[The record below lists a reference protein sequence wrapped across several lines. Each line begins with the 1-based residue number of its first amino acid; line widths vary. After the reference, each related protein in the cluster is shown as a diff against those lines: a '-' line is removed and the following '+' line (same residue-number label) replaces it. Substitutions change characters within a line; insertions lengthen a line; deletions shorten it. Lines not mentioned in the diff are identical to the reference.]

1 MRLLTP
7 SIFLVSYAFASES
20 LSPPSTSENML
31 HSALSTL
38 STSSTQPQVPNLEL
52 KHRNLD
58 RRQIQPAAVGAPAQ
72 VAAGAAQQ
80 PNAGAAAPAAANPVV
95 PVVQT
100 QSTAQLAA
108 TALTSTP
115 QVVQTPA
122 NAPLAPTALTA
133 TPPVLATPAA
143 APAAP
148 AGGGGIIGG
157 IPIIEGPAIAVTSA
171 PLPRSGSIGLGT
183 LTGQIGVV
191 KTDEA
196 KSEAGLAA
204 GKRFGFIASWPS
216 AFKVGASLLLGTA
229 VGVGILL

>member
-1 MRLLTP
+1 
-7 SIFLVSYAFASES
+7 
-20 LSPPSTSENML
+20 ML
-31 HSALSTL
+31 DSALLTL
-38 STSSTQPQVPNLEL
+38 STSSPQPQVPNLEL
-52 KHRNLD
+52 RDLGHD

-72 VAAGAAQQ
+72 VAAGAVQQ
-80 PNAGAAAPAAANPVV
+80 PNAGAAAPAAANPVA

-100 QSTAQLAA
+100 PSTAPLAP
-108 TALTSTP
+108 TALTATP
-115 QVVQTPA
+115 QVVQTSA
-122 NAPLAPTALTA
+122 NAPSAPTALTA
-133 TPPVLATPAA
+133 TPPVLAPPAA

-148 AGGGGIIGG
+148 AGAGGGGVIGG

-171 PLPRSGSIGLGT
+171 PPPRSGSIGLGT

-204 GKRFGFIASWPS
+204 GKKFGFIASWPS

>member
-1 MRLLTP
+1 
-7 SIFLVSYAFASES
+7 
-20 LSPPSTSENML
+20 ML
-31 HSALSTL
+31 DSALLTL
-38 STSSTQPQVPNLEL
+38 STSSPQPQVPNLEL
-52 KHRNLD
+52 RYLGHD

-80 PNAGAAAPAAANPVV
+80 PNAGAAAPAAANPVA

-100 QSTAQLAA
+100 PSTAPLAA
-108 TALTSTP
+108 TALTATP

-122 NAPLAPTALTA
+122 NLPSAPTVLTA
-133 TPPVLATPAA
+133 TSPVLATPAA
-143 APAAP
+143 APA
-148 AGGGGIIGG
+148 GGGGGGVIGG

-171 PLPRSGSIGLGT
+171 PPPRSGSIGLGT

-204 GKRFGFIASWPS
+204 GKKFGFIASWPS

>member
-1 MRLLTP
+1 
-7 SIFLVSYAFASES
+7 
-20 LSPPSTSENML
+20 ML
-31 HSALSTL
+31 DSALLTL
-38 STSSTQPQVPNLEL
+38 STSSPQPQVPNLEL
-52 KHRNLD
+52 RYLELD

-80 PNAGAAAPAAANPVV
+80 PNAGAAAPAAANPVAPV
-95 PVVQT
+95 APVVQT
-100 QSTAQLAA
+100 T
-108 TALTSTP
+108 
-115 QVVQTPA
+115 
-122 NAPLAPTALTA
+122 APLAPTALTA
-133 TPPVLATPAA
+133 TPPVVATPAA
-143 APAAP
+143 APA
-148 AGGGGIIGG
+148 GGGGGGAIGG
-157 IPIIEGPAIAVTSA
+157 IPIIQGPAIPVTSA
-171 PLPRSGSIGLGT
+171 PPPRSGSIGLGT